1 MVLTAFVLLSKWCR
15 LLFLVISSLVSCRVI
30 RHLSATHCFPIRL
43 AWILL
48 FFSVLREKAKTSCPI
63 NNEPM
68 DFFFLI
74 IANFPFNLRWQHSVA
89 KQVVNPV
96 LVIEKFCVVHH
107 CLEKGRSRAVA
118 SASCSAYFIWAFW
131 LQLDGGWRASELAL
145 SPDGVSGLVFLD
157 LDHWVTFLK
166 LHSRRAVERCI
177 LILTLVRPPK
187 ECKQV
192 FVAYLKIWKQNFCYK
207 FMLISKLTSVQIICI
222 PLGGYLCCK
231 FTKDWS
237 QSFWFGFKNSKCLSA
252 FD

>member
-1 MVLTAFVLLSKWCR
+1 MVLTAFVLLSKRCR
-15 LLFLVISSLVSCRVI
+15 LLFLVISSLVSCRLI

-63 NNEPM
+63 NNELM
-68 DFFFLI
+68 DLFFLI

-145 SPDGVSGLVFLD
+145 SPEWSIRVGVPGPWSLGDISQAALQEGCGKVHSD
-157 LDHWVTFLK
+157 LD
-166 LHSRRAVERCI
+166 
-177 LILTLVRPPK
+177 
-187 ECKQV
+187 
-192 FVAYLKIWKQNFCYK
+192 
-207 FMLISKLTSVQIICI
+207 
-222 PLGGYLCCK
+222 
-231 FTKDWS
+231 
-237 QSFWFGFKNSKCLSA
+237 FGKA
-252 FD
+252 T